1 MQSAIL
7 AYTDDMPQGIYFD
20 DDGYND
26 EVAAQIDAYD
36 AEVKRPSTMTDKDV
50 EAFLD
55 AACEYEGYD
64 EWTDA
69 QKEHEPLPQP
79 QDFARRLYDDLDVW
93 EVPSYGRVW
102 QTEGVYTHNGPKGS
116 QLRRYF
122 EDRDDAIQNL
132 IDCVHKQLD
141 DERAKQ
147 FDRDASLGHY
157 GGWR

>member
-1 MQSAIL
+1 MTATIL
-7 AYTDDMPQGIYFD
+7 HDTDNSRKDYSDDAAFDTFRDDYPEQYDRMKAEVQRPATVADESWLDDDMP
-20 DDGYND
+20 
-26 EVAAQIDAYD
+26 
-36 AEVKRPSTMTDKDV
+36 
-50 EAFLD
+50 
-55 AACEYEGYD
+55 GYD
-64 EWTDA
+64 EWTDNLK
-69 QKEHEPLPQP
+69 QHEPLPQP